1 MQGVDRLTRVPDH
14 GAVIL
19 GVGVVAGGAADLAS
33 VRAEHRADH
42 LEIQLEIQFYPQQIF
57 YCSFL
62 VQRNGPNCTKM
73 QPREISVA
81 KS

>member
-1 MQGVDRLTRVPDH
+1 MQGVDRLTRVPDQ
-14 GAVIL
+14 GAVVL
-19 GVGVVAGGAADLAS
+19 GVGVVAGGAADLAN

-42 LEIQLEIQFYPQQIF
+42 LEIQFYPQQRF
-57 YCSFL
+57 YGSFL